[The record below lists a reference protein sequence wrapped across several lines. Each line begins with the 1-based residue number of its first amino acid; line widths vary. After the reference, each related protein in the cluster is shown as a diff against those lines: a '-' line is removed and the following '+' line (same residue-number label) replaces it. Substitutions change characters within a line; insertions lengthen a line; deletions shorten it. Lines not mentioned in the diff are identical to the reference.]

1 MKIKALRQLVLVL
14 VVVGLNLGCSA
25 GRKVGTTQVFSQDT
39 THIDKMI
46 KVKYQPKL
54 NLKIGESISFPDLK
68 MNIIRISENEALVQ
82 SQTEVV
88 TQTQNTT
95 EFVGTKTKN
104 VDKSKNDS
112 YNKTKNADNTDI
124 KEKNQENSGNKAKK
138 AENTD
143 VKEKNQEN
151 SGNKAKTNEAPWW
164 MFVIAFVAIVVGL
177 IFLYK
182 KLF

>member
-1 MKIKALRQLVLVL
+1 MKIKAFRQLVLVL

-46 KVKYQPKL
+46 TVKYQPKL

-82 SQTEVV
+82 SKTEVV
-88 TQTQNTT
+88 TQKESFTQ
-95 EFVGTKTKN
+95 FVATKT
-104 VDKSKNDS
+104 VDKSKDKSQTDS
-112 YNKTKNADNTDI
+112 NN
-124 KEKNQENSGNKAKK
+124 KEKVVDNSETDSNNKAKK
-138 AENTD
+138 SDNEKTKDNHKQ
-143 VKEKNQEN
+143 VKR
-151 SGNKAKTNEAPWW
+151 GFPW
-164 MFVIAFVAIVVGL
+164 VILLVSVLVGL
-177 IFLYK
+177 ALFFIYK